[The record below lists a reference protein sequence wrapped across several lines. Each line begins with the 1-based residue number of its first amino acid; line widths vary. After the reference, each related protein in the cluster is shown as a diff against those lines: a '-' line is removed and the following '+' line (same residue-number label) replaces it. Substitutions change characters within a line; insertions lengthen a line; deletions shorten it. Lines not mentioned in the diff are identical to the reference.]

1 MTVSGCGGGDGDAE
15 SSGKKSEPSA
25 SPTASYFVRA
35 DTDAINAA
43 AVKAQKTGATA
54 QAAKQQKS
62 CNKAGEQGYEQ
73 WRSCW
78 HKLLDPFRKALAGL
92 ATQLGTLAEREFPE
106 DCVTSLEAGEA
117 AFTGFATQVDGLLR
131 GIDSKRRVAQVRA
144 LRIYDTTLGEISKS
158 FAEPFQAVT
167 QVCYSPKDLASIN
180 ASPRSSPN
188 PARARAPERQTVTS
202 ASPRSRSAT
211 GPSTSAPSSV
221 ARTKS
226 VAAPSK
232 TERWL
237 SIACLPPVTRR

>member
-1 MTVSGCGGGDGDAE
+1 MALALTGSGCGGGGGDKE
-15 SSGKKSEPSA
+15 SSGQKSKPSA
-25 SPTASYFVRA
+25 SPTAAYFVRA
-35 DTDAINAA
+35 DTDAINVA

-54 QAAKQQKS
+54 QSAKQQKT
-62 CNKAGEQGYEQ
+62 CNKAGEGGYEE

-78 HKLLDPFRKALAGL
+78 HQLLDPFRKALAGL
-92 ATQLGTLAEREFPE
+92 ATEFGTLAEREFPE

-180 ASPRSSPN
+180 ASPRSSPK
-188 PARARAPERQTVTS
+188 P
-202 ASPRSRSAT
+202 SPSES
-211 GPSTSAPSSV
+211 P
-221 ARTKS
+221 
-226 VAAPSK
+226 
-232 TERWL
+232 
-237 SIACLPPVTRR
+237 

>member
-1 MTVSGCGGGDGDAE
+1 MALALTVSGCGGGDGEAE
-15 SSGKKSEPSA
+15 SGSQKGKPSA
-25 SPTASYFVRA
+25 SPTATYFVRA

-62 CNKAGEQGYEQ
+62 CNKAGQRGYDQ

-78 HKLLDPFRKALAGL
+78 HKLLAPFRKALAGL
-92 ATQLGTLAEREFPE
+92 AAEFGALAEREFPD

-117 AFTGFATQVDGLLR
+117 AFTGFATQADGLLR
-131 GIDSKRRVAQVRA
+131 GIDSKRRTAQVRA

-180 ASPRSSPN
+180 ASPRSSPK
-188 PARARAPERQTVTS
+188 P
-202 ASPRSRSAT
+202 SPSES
-211 GPSTSAPSSV
+211 P
-221 ARTKS
+221 
-226 VAAPSK
+226 
-232 TERWL
+232 
-237 SIACLPPVTRR
+237 

>member
-1 MTVSGCGGGDGDAE
+1 MTVSGCGAGDGDAE
-15 SSGKKSEPSA
+15 SSGQKGEPSA
-25 SPTASYFVRA
+25 SPTATYFVRA

-54 QAAKQQKS
+54 QSAKQQKS
-62 CNKAGEQGYEQ
+62 CNKAGERGYEQ

-78 HKLLDPFRKALAGL
+78 HELLDPFRAALAGL
-92 ATQLGTLAEREFPE
+92 ATELGTLAEREFPE

-180 ASPRSSPN
+180 ASPQIESRTQ
-188 PARARAPERQTVTS
+188 PERE
-202 ASPRSRSAT
+202 PLRFR
-211 GPSTSAPSSV
+211 P
-221 ARTKS
+221 
-226 VAAPSK
+226 
-232 TERWL
+232 
-237 SIACLPPVTRR
+237 

>member
-1 MTVSGCGGGDGDAE
+1 MAVAMAVSGCGGGDAE
-15 SSGKKSEPSA
+15 SRGTKSAPSP
-25 SPTASYFVRA
+25 SPTASYFIRA
-35 DTDAINAA
+35 DTDGINAA

-62 CNKAGEQGYEQ
+62 CNKAGERGYDQ

-78 HKLLDPFRKALAGL
+78 HELLVPFSKALAGL
-92 ATQLGTLAEREFPE
+92 ATELGTLAEREFPE

-144 LRIYDTTLGEISKS
+144 LRIYDNTLGEISKS

-180 ASPRSSPN
+180 ASPRSSPE
-188 PARARAPERQTVTS
+188 PSPSQT
-202 ASPRSRSAT
+202 P
-211 GPSTSAPSSV
+211 
-221 ARTKS
+221 
-226 VAAPSK
+226 
-232 TERWL
+232 
-237 SIACLPPVTRR
+237 

>member
-1 MTVSGCGGGDGDAE
+1 MAVVMISGCGGGSGDGE
-15 SSGKKSEPSA
+15 SASGGENDDPSA

-43 AVKAQKTGATA
+43 AVRAQKTGAMA
-54 QAAKQQKS
+54 QAAKQQTS
-62 CNKAGEQGYEQ
+62 CNKAGDRGYEP
-73 WRSCW
+73 WRTCW
-78 HKLLDPFRKALAGL
+78 HKLLTPFRKALAGL
-92 ATQLGTLAEREFPE
+92 AAQLGTLAEREFPE
-106 DCVTSLEAGEA
+106 DCVTSLEAAEV

-188 PARARAPERQTVTS
+188 P
-202 ASPRSRSAT
+202 SPSES
-211 GPSTSAPSSV
+211 P
-221 ARTKS
+221 
-226 VAAPSK
+226 
-232 TERWL
+232 
-237 SIACLPPVTRR
+237 

>member
-1 MTVSGCGGGDGDAE
+1 MALALTVSGCGTGDGDAE
-15 SSGKKSEPSA
+15 SSGQKGKPSA
-25 SPTASYFVRA
+25 SPTATYFVRA

-54 QAAKQQKS
+54 QSAKQQKS
-62 CNKAGEQGYEQ
+62 CNKAGERGYEQ

-78 HKLLDPFRKALAGL
+78 HELLAPFRAALAGL

-131 GIDSKRRVAQVRA
+131 GIDSNRRVAQVRA

-180 ASPRSSPN
+180 ASPRSSPE
-188 PARARAPERQTVTS
+188 P
-202 ASPRSRSAT
+202 SPSES
-211 GPSTSAPSSV
+211 P
-221 ARTKS
+221 
-226 VAAPSK
+226 
-232 TERWL
+232 
-237 SIACLPPVTRR
+237 